1 MQALSGGAGA
11 YALTEAANVSPLQ
24 QALIAI
30 NAPVLAATGRP
41 LIGNGANGTRART
54 AGPAAMPAC
63 CSPLPGA
70 AATADS
76 ATPPAAPAGSAGMP
90 A

>member
-41 LIGNGANGTRART
+41 LIGNGANGTPGTGQSGKPGGWIFGDGGSGGSGGPGQNGGA
-54 AGPAAMPAC
+54 AGPAV
-63 CSPLPGA
+63 
-70 AATADS
+70 
-76 ATPPAAPAGSAGMP
+76 AP
-90 A
+90 